1 MSLSSSIRSRLV
13 DSVPTI
19 DWRLYLLTLLG
30 ALAVHIV
37 YKIYV
42 ALYISPLRR
51 IPGSLLSRITWTR
64 LKTHVAIGKMAY
76 LGKQDY
82 ARYGDI
88 YVCAPNAVSISNPND
103 IRLLLNNPT
112 VPKGHF
118 YNILRFTGI
127 DNTVSTQDMDLA
139 NSRRRQMGPYFN
151 PTYLAKMEKTIMQRG
166 ILSVKDKWDRLIAQ
180 SSDGVVEVNYSH
192 DFLFAS
198 FDTIGTLI
206 YGRQI
211 KELQTNDAATAKWID
226 TTVTYLGMRSMLQ
239 LLPKFPLSLIE
250 WPWDKRYKTLSVY
263 IHESINARREYLAG
277 LAETDGQFKKPTDL
291 LQAFI
296 DAEDPESKVRMSHS
310 QIHGECVLMM
320 LAGADT
326 IAHTVAWTVHL
337 LTLYPAHYKRAV
349 AEVRS
354 KFAAEHL
361 ISYSECRTQL
371 PFVEACLYESLR
383 LAPVTGGL
391 LPRMSPKGGVVIQG
405 HFIPEGTMIFVN
417 FASANHHSSSWER
430 PFQFDPTRFLAD
442 SELRHN
448 VLTFSSG
455 KRICPG
461 RHLAWWEMLTVLANI
476 LKDYDW
482 ELPADLTHLGPG
494 VLDEH
499 GYPRQMDS
507 QQFIVVKPANVERDC
522 RLVITK
528 RKEN

>member
-1 MSLSSSIRSRLV
+1 MSLSFIRIWPAGA
-13 DSVPTI
+13 VPTVE
-19 DWRLYLLTLLG
+19 WHLYLLALLS
-30 ALAVHIV
+30 ALLVHV
-37 YKIYV
+37 LYKIYV

-51 IPGSLLSRITWTR
+51 IPGSLLSRISWAR
-64 LKTHVAIGKMAY
+64 LKIYVAAGKMSY

-88 YVCAPNAVSISNPND
+88 FVCAPNAVSISNPAD
-103 IRLLLNNPT
+103 IRALLNNPA
-112 VPKGHF
+112 VPKAHY

-139 NSRRRQMGPYFN
+139 NSRRRQIGPYFN

-166 ILSVKDKWDRLIAQ
+166 ILSIKDKWDRLIAQ
-180 SSDGVVEVNYSH
+180 SDDGAAEVNYSH
-192 DFLFAS
+192 DFLFSS

-211 KELQTNDAATAKWID
+211 KELQTNDAATARWID

-239 LLPKFPLSLIE
+239 LLPRFPLSLIE
-250 WPWDKRYKTLSVY
+250 WPWEKRYKTLSVY
-263 IHESINARREYLAG
+263 IDESINARREHLAG
-277 LAETDGQFKKPTDL
+277 LAEGNGEVKKPTDL

-296 DAEDPESKVRMSHS
+296 DAEDPESKVRMSHL

-337 LTLYPAHYKRAV
+337 LTLYPVHYRRAA

-354 KFAAEHL
+354 RFAIGHL
-361 ISYSECRTQL
+361 ISYSECRAQL

-383 LAPVTGGL
+383 LAPVTGGM

-417 FASANHHSSSWER
+417 FASANHHSGSWDH
-430 PFQFDPTRFLAD
+430 PFLFDPTRFLGD
-442 SELRHN
+442 SEARHN

-482 ELPADLTHLGPG
+482 KLPADLTHLGPG
-494 VLDEH
+494 VLDEL

-507 QQFIVVKPANVERDC
+507 QQFIVVKPANAERDC

-528 RKEN
+528 RK